1 MVDRAASG
9 YSSSVPEMSAPPD
22 PAHPDP
28 TDLPQPGL
36 GWQPGVTTL
45 TRMGIAALVGVLV
58 GIGVTVGESWT
69 MGVLLGWMAAGA
81 VFVTWMWISIW
92 PMDPASTARHAV
104 REDPARAVADVVV
117 LVAAVASLGAVA
129 LFLLAAGSGSDQ
141 TQAVIQAALSVASV
155 ALAWGTVHTIFTTR
169 YARLY
174 YTGPD
179 GGIDYNEDD
188 APRYSDFAYLAFTI
202 GMTFQVSDT
211 DLTTKHIRATA
222 LRHALL
228 SYLFGAVVLAT
239 TINLVAGLAK

>member
-92 PMDPASTARHAV
+92 PMVTRRSSRSWSETSNRSRRRSSPVRSRRPGGSISSAV
-104 REDPARAVADVVV
+104 R
-117 LVAAVASLGAVA
+117 
-129 LFLLAAGSGSDQ
+129 
-141 TQAVIQAALSVASV
+141 
-155 ALAWGTVHTIFTTR
+155 
-169 YARLY
+169 
-174 YTGPD
+174 
-179 GGIDYNEDD
+179 
-188 APRYSDFAYLAFTI
+188 
-202 GMTFQVSDT
+202 
-211 DLTTKHIRATA
+211 
-222 LRHALL
+222 
-228 SYLFGAVVLAT
+228 
-239 TINLVAGLAK
+239 